1 VRLLQGAAFD
11 EVFRTFE
18 RAAFHLE
25 VEDSYH
31 TPDESEPFQ
40 RFLRGEPDDFAWHR
54 PWLDL
59 VRGTTATGR
68 RVERVRI
75 VSVPHVDYTRWGL
88 TVAPLN
94 IAAGEDI
101 RWLPR
106 HLAAGMNLTSDDF
119 WLIDDNRVVFTVFTR
134 VPSPVVRKPLIPW
147 SSNGAARYGTGSGQ
161 PRSLKPTT
169 WTAER
174 STWRAP
180 FTRHAK
186 LSDTGSA
193 TPARTRGDRS
203 AVGHTRR
210 LAELQGFQD

>member
-1 VRLLQGAAFD
+1 VRLLQGPAFD
-11 EVFRTFE
+11 DIFRTFE
-18 RAAFHLE
+18 HSAFHLE

-40 RFLRGEPDDFAWHR
+40 RFLSGRPDDYAWHQ

-59 VRGTTATGR
+59 VRETTASGR

-106 HLAAGMNLTSDDF
+106 SQVDTDEVTSDDF
-119 WLIDDNRVVFTVFTR
+119 WLIDNRRVVFTVFTPDGTFSGGAETVDPVIVER
-134 VPSPVVRKPLIPW
+134 CVEVRNRTWALAVPH
-147 SSNGAARYGTGSGQ
+147 
-161 PRSLKPTT
+161 
-169 WTAER
+169 AEY
-174 STWRAP
+174 
-180 FTRHAK
+180 
-186 LSDTGSA
+186 
-193 TPARTRGDRS
+193 
-203 AVGHTRR
+203 VGC
-210 LAELQGFQD
+210 